1 MSELANFGAGRRLV
15 GALNRR
21 RERPWWC
28 LRRILHKIR
37 KSKCKIFAI
46 ANILHYVCIRERNN
60 TMNNEGLKRIK
71 EAGLKLTPQRRR
83 VYEAMMQLR
92 HATVDDIIALVQSK
106 DREVTVST
114 IYRILDSFCSA
125 NILSFIYHP
134 DTGKCYYDITVAEH
148 HHLFDG
154 TTVEDYADSELS
166 QLIRDYLKQK
176 NFTEEEI
183 VKIQVQVTLK
193 KHV

>member
-1 MSELANFGAGRRLV
+1 
-15 GALNRR
+15 
-21 RERPWWC
+21 
-28 LRRILHKIR
+28 
-37 KSKCKIFAI
+37 
-46 ANILHYVCIRERNN
+46 
-60 TMNNEGLKRIK
+60 MNNEGLKRIK

-154 TTVEDYADSELS
+154 TTVEDCADSELS

-183 VKIQVQVTLK
+183 AKIQVQVTLK

>member
-1 MSELANFGAGRRLV
+1 
-15 GALNRR
+15 
-21 RERPWWC
+21 
-28 LRRILHKIR
+28 
-37 KSKCKIFAI
+37 
-46 ANILHYVCIRERNN
+46 
-60 TMNNEGLKRIK
+60 MNNEGLKRVK

-114 IYRILDSFCSA
+114 IYRILDSFCAA

-134 DTGKCYYDITVAEH
+134 DSGKCYYDITVAEH

-154 TTVEDYADSELS
+154 KSIEDYADSELS
-166 QLIRDYLKQK
+166 QLIREYLERKHLPTK
-176 NFTEEEI
+176 EI
-183 VKIQVQVTLK
+183 GKVQVQITLK
-193 KHV
+193 KNV